1 MSIQGY
7 YGYWYG
13 EDVFPL
19 DPSFEAVRTSTLME
33 VSLAASWL
41 ATLIWL
47 SLGIYIIIVKRRTES
62 NSRVNLDKS
71 LLTSSSASKS
81 SGVLS
86 RKSNLGSSRASSV
99 RDMDSLVLDSLVLA
113 SASEYECDGGSKQNS
128 SAKRNL
134 MLTNPLINGDN
145 TEVSQVL

>member
-1 MSIQGY
+1 MSNAG
-7 YGYWYG
+7 
-13 EDVFPL
+13 
-19 DPSFEAVRTSTLME
+19 
-33 VSLAASWL
+33 
-41 ATLIWL
+41 
-47 SLGIYIIIVKRRTES
+47 
-62 NSRVNLDKS
+62 VNLDKS

-113 SASEYECDGGSKQNS
+113 SASGKYQSREVRSKQLQLYLDILEYECDGGPKQNS

>member
-1 MSIQGY
+1 MEGY

-62 NSRVNLDKS
+62 NS
-71 LLTSSSASKS
+71 
-81 SGVLS
+81 SGF
-86 RKSNLGSSRASSV
+86 
-99 RDMDSLVLDSLVLA
+99 
-113 SASEYECDGGSKQNS
+113 
-128 SAKRNL
+128 
-134 MLTNPLINGDN
+134 
-145 TEVSQVL
+145 

>member
-1 MSIQGY
+1 MSNAG
-7 YGYWYG
+7 
-13 EDVFPL
+13 
-19 DPSFEAVRTSTLME
+19 
-33 VSLAASWL
+33 
-41 ATLIWL
+41 
-47 SLGIYIIIVKRRTES
+47 
-62 NSRVNLDKS
+62 VNLDKS

-99 RDMDSLVLDSLVLA
+99 RDMDSLVLDSLVLRQRQVNIIDVNREVR
-113 SASEYECDGGSKQNS
+113 SKQLQLYLDILEYECDGGPKQNS